1 MKTCFKCK
9 QTLNENM
16 FYNKHRYCKS
26 CHKETVRSYQDK
38 NKEKVLSN
46 GRIYNIKKRYG
57 ITQSDYDKMFVEQ
70 NGKCAICG
78 SSEIK
83 RTNSKH
89 FCIDHCN
96 TTNKVRG
103 LLCRDCNFAIGLF
116 KDNIKTLENAIQYLS
131 KTNQ

>member
-1 MKTCFKCK
+1 
-9 QTLNENM
+9 M

-38 NKEKVLSN
+38 NKEKILSN

-57 ITQSDYDKMFVEQ
+57 ITQLDYDKMFVEQ

-89 FCIDHCN
+89 FCIDHCH

-103 LLCRDCNFAIGLF
+103 LLCHDCNVILGKL
-116 KDNIKTLENAIQYLS
+116 KDSVDMCKSVIKYLEKS
-131 KTNQ
+131 F